1 MGFRWGL
8 RMRAVLMCSY
18 LFIVTL
24 SYSQRRLSLGR
35 ISLLRDKGASLE
47 CKVKDSGVRYTY
59 ISASSNPRRQS
70 GIRYC

>member
-1 MGFRWGL
+1 MGFGWGL

-35 ISLLRDKGASLE
+35 ISLHKGASLE
-47 CKVKDSGVRYTY
+47 CEVKG
-59 ISASSNPRRQS
+59 
-70 GIRYC
+70 